1 MLYNSQFELQV
12 RPNGRAAADE
22 YYHQG
27 NWFIE
32 GREGSRYTIWF
43 KNNLPVR
50 VMAIFSVDGL
60 DVCKGQ
66 PAGPDSDGYIVDAYS
81 SIEVPGWKLDGNTAA
96 EFFFA
101 GIGKSYASAS
111 GANTNN
117 VGVIGA
123 MVFREKDRQAYAY
136 PAFPGYGM
144 NPLTYA
150 NNGMYPNNMV
160 YSGSVASSAAS
171 ATPNSL
177 RSIQISTSG
186 WDESVACSNTV
197 GMNSVQ
203 AVAQSVGT
211 GFGDA
216 TQFKTTQVTFE
227 RANATVPDALM
238 VLYYNSAKNLQKM
251 GIQLRTKSNRYDTSN
266 TAQAFPGYTTGCT
279 PPPGWTN

>member
-32 GREGSRYTIWF
+32 GREGSRYTLWF

-66 PAGPDSDGYIVDAYS
+66 PAGLDSDGYIVDAYS

-123 MVFREKDRQAYAY
+123 MVFREKNVQAN
-136 PAFPGYGM
+136 PAFPGYGVH
-144 NPLTYA
+144 PLTYGDTGQYT
-150 NNGMYPNNMV
+150 NNKWGGTPILR
-160 YSGSVASSAAS
+160 GSSA
-171 ATPNSL
+171 
-177 RSIQISTSG
+177 
-186 WDESVACSNTV
+186 ACSNTMGGTVNVV
-197 GMNSVQ
+197 GQNSIQ

-216 TQFKTTQVTFE
+216 TQFKTSQVAFE
-227 RANATVPDALM
+227 RANPTVPDALM

-251 GIQLRTKSNRYDTSN
+251 GIQLRTKSNRYDSSK
-266 TAQAFPGYTTGCT
+266 AQAFPGYTTGCT